1 MYEWSV
7 QGPGFGPNPK
17 KVVVEEKE
25 KRKIKLKKS
34 MLNRTNLSC
43 FRVLN
48 RDFRS
53 AEIKTVFSQ
62 EAGGTQWECVCV
74 CYHRPAFYFTITWHV
89 LIISH
94 TLSVISIAVQ
104 GICQIS
110 GGNGIGSP
118 YIRILI
124 DIKTFPVLRED
135 EGGCSLPGEGTI
147 VRESAG

>member
-1 MYEWSV
+1 MFYVYEWNV

-17 KVVVEEKE
+17 KVVVEEEE

-62 EAGGTQWECVCV
+62 EAGGHTMGVCLCV
-74 CYHRPAFYFTITWHV
+74 
-89 LIISH
+89 
-94 TLSVISIAVQ
+94 
-104 GICQIS
+104 
-110 GGNGIGSP
+110 
-118 YIRILI
+118 
-124 DIKTFPVLRED
+124 
-135 EGGCSLPGEGTI
+135 LP
-147 VRESAG
+147 